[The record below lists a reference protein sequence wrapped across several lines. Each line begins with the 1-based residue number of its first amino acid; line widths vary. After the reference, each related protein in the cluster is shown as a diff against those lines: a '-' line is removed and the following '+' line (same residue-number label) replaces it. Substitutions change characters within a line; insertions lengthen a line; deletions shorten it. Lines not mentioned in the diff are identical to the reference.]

1 MASVTEP
8 GDIRIVVDR
17 QGHQKVLWAGR
28 SDGPVN
34 AGGAP
39 DGVLANKTVDKMLK
53 IPVHPQRLKGGDVIR
68 ILFKS
73 DAADGLDA
81 SDCVFI
87 VPIIEDGVAKQL
99 NTSDFG
105 FTNDIATLPASSWVE
120 LGSGYTIPSNVSIAQ
135 FGGGPLVIAI
145 EDDTA

>member
-17 QGHQKVLWAGR
+17 QGHQKVLWQGR

-34 AGGAP
+34 AGGSP
-39 DGVLANKTVDKMLK
+39 DGTLANKTIDKMLK
-53 IPVHPQRLKGGDVIR
+53 IPVHPQRLRGGDVIR
-68 ILFKS
+68 VLFKS
-73 DAADGLDA
+73 DSADGLDA
-81 SDCVFI
+81 SDCTFI
-87 VPIIEDGVAKQL
+87 VPIIEDGVMKQL

-105 FTNDIATLPASSWVE
+105 FTTDISTLVAGSWTE
-120 LGSGYTIPSNVSIAQ
+120 LGSGYTIPSNVTVAQ
-135 FGGGPLVIAI
+135 FGGGPLVVAI